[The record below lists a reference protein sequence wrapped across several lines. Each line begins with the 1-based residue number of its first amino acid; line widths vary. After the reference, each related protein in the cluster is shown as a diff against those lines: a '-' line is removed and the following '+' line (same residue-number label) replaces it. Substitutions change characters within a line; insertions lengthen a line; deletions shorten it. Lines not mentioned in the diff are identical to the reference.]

1 MSCETSL
8 ITSIPIKR
16 CPRNELEWNTRAALL
31 NCSSINQTCVNPD
44 KFEYHCVLNENVT
57 GLVEVCAPSKHVFG
71 NWLQQHMNISIAYFF
86 SNVKEYKKNQLIN
99 LRTLTQFVEQKCLH
113 FHTGGKLIQESVIN
127 CSSGPI
133 TCPKAYRSTEAY
145 KCNPSFL
152 IILMLYTFFDQTSR
166 NQIFSVWRSIFI
178 TWAEIYI

>member
-1 MSCETSL
+1 MLLDWWRCAHPPNMFLVIDYNNIWIFRLLISSL
-8 ITSIPIKR
+8 MLKNIK
-16 CPRNELEWNTRAALL
+16 
-31 NCSSINQTCVNPD
+31 
-44 KFEYHCVLNENVT
+44 K
-57 GLVEVCAPSKHVFG
+57 
-71 NWLQQHMNISIAYFF
+71 
-86 SNVKEYKKNQLIN
+86 QLIN
-99 LRTLTQFVEQKCLH
+99 LGTLTQFVEQKCLH
-113 FHTGGKLIQESVIN
+113 FHTGGKLIQESIIN

>member
-31 NCSSINQTCVNPD
+31 NCSSINQTCVKPD
-44 KFEYHCVLNENVT
+44 KFEYHCVLNENVN

-86 SNVKEYKKNQLIN
+86 SNVKEYKKTINKFTYFNTICRAKVFTFPHWRKTYSRKYHQLQ
-99 LRTLTQFVEQKCLH
+99 LWTYHL
-113 FHTGGKLIQESVIN
+113 S
-127 CSSGPI
+127 
-133 TCPKAYRSTEAY
+133 
-145 KCNPSFL
+145 
-152 IILMLYTFFDQTSR
+152 
-166 NQIFSVWRSIFI
+166 
-178 TWAEIYI
+178 